1 MGRKGGCWGGGGHHG
16 YRQAGRLS
24 LWQALLHTAGYSS
37 SSSNI
42 AGDLRGDTPALTDG
56 RITAKRETNDSEG
69 RGGSQVTSRREWC
82 EEEMVRKVSKGRG
95 WWLGLSPQASQNQAT
110 PCEHTDWTF
119 AD

>member
-1 MGRKGGCWGGGGHHG
+1 MITVGGTPQLSLSGFNDASAAVSCRIHFPTNLTLLPKPGAVVWEGEGDAGGGGGHHS
-16 YRQAGRLS
+16 YRQAGHLS

-69 RGGSQVTSRREWC
+69 
-82 EEEMVRKVSKGRG
+82 
-95 WWLGLSPQASQNQAT
+95 
-110 PCEHTDWTF
+110 
-119 AD
+119 